1 MYTIVYVRLYDST
14 RVIEYCVYIDHISCM
29 KVYILEYTEKNKCS
43 LDRARAGSDRVSP
56 LARARYTYI
65 FIIYTAV
72 LHLIQPSSAAAER
85 IFTQLKKIVDAC
97 GESMLPDMLEFRLFQ
112 RCNRE

>member
-43 LDRARAGSDRVSP
+43 LDRARAGSDRVSG
-56 LARARYTYI
+56 L
-65 FIIYTAV
+65 TAKV
-72 LHLIQPSSAAAER
+72 RQQILESKNHGSASVCVNLGKMTQGNER
-85 IFTQLKKIVDAC
+85 GASGSFGV
-97 GESMLPDMLEFRLFQ
+97 RW
-112 RCNRE
+112 